1 MPRPYLTPPRQQ
13 GKIGFMGGLITLT
26 TDFGLADPYV
36 GIMKGVV
43 LRINP
48 AARLVDLSHQ
58 VPQQDI
64 RHGAY
69 LIASSYAY
77 FPPDVVHVVV
87 VDPGVGSDRRGI
99 AVRTEQGAFVAPD
112 NGVLSLVLNREAVLE
127 AVVLAEP
134 AYWLSPIS
142 ATFHGRDVFA
152 PVAAHLTLGVPLAA
166 LGPPAANLATF
177 PVSRPYRRSAGAI
190 LGEVVHVDR
199 HGNLITNLPWHDE
212 VFRPGPARVEIGGV
226 VIQSVRHTFSSV
238 EPGELVAYVGSGGT
252 LEIGVRDG
260 NASKALN
267 VCVGDAVAVT
277 RTG

>member
-1 MPRPYLTPPRQQ
+1 
-13 GKIGFMGGLITLT
+13 LT

-58 VPQQDI
+58 VAPQDV

-77 FPPDVVHVVV
+77 FPPDAVHVIV

-99 AVRTEQGAFVAPD
+99 AVRTARGTFVAPD
-112 NGVLSLVLNREAVLE
+112 NGVLSLALDREALYE
-127 AVVLAEP
+127 AVELAEP
-134 AYWLSPIS
+134 AYWLSTTS

-152 PVAAHLTLGVPLAA
+152 PVAAHLTLGVPLVA
-166 LGPPAANLATF
+166 LGPPVADLIAF
-177 PVSRPYRRSAGAI
+177 PVSRPYRRSDGAF

-199 HGNLITNLPWHDE
+199 HGNLITNLSWHDE
-212 VFRPGPARVEIGGV
+212 SFRPGTARVDIGGV

-267 VCVGDAVAVT
+267 VCVGDIVAVT
-277 RTG
+277 RAG